1 MNIHW
6 KKLRIPHLRFSA
18 RGLDKPP
25 QQQYL
30 HHVMSS
36 SPSPTNNND
45 QSDRHSSLRESTGQ
59 DRDSSTKLLG
69 GLLVPCHDVAPI
81 SIRAVTA
88 VASRPR
94 PTHGD
99 FGWMTFTVLSAPKF
113 VCWLLPSDVECKS
126 RFGESRGSYRV
137 GGGIVRRSLLL
148 FVFFNARVVLFVR

>member
-88 VASRPR
+88 AASRPR

-99 FGWMTFTVLSAPKF
+99 LGWMTFTVRSVGPQVRLLAVAIGRRVQVSVWRIERF
-113 VCWLLPSDVECKS
+113 LPSW
-126 RFGESRGSYRV
+126 
-137 GGGIVRRSLLL
+137 RRHRSAVVAVVC
-148 FVFFNARVVLFVR
+148 VF